1 MDHSIT
7 VSEGIFTAAG
17 FFALLNV
24 IMIDIV
30 MSGDNAI
37 VIGLAT
43 KNLHGA
49 QRKKAIVVGI
59 VLATVLRIIF
69 ACTAVMLLKIVGLKF
84 AGGLLL
90 LYVVWKFYKELR
102 TEKKDECEKEEK
114 NTYGL
119 AAAIWLIVLAD
130 VSMSLD
136 NVLAVAGAAKDNLLV
151 LGIGLVVSIL
161 LMAVASNYIANKMDR
176 YPQIQW
182 LGLLIILFVAIEML
196 LAGSDEL
203 ENKLFHVNIL
213 PFASIVLG
221 IIGLQLH
228 AKYVKPASEQ
238 KIADWCS
245 KNWRGIAIFGLF
257 LSLSMCFFGDKIRN
271 FFVTHPAALYFVLI
285 LFLLILI
292 EIISTIRSGKRK
304 RSDDNEDS

>member
-1 MDHSIT
+1 MEQLISHIS
-7 VSEGIFTAAG
+7 GIFTPAG
-17 FFALLNV
+17 FFALVNV
-24 IMIDIV
+24 ILIDIV

-43 KNLHGA
+43 KSLHGA
-49 QRKKAIVVGI
+49 QRKKAIMVGV
-59 VLATVLRIIF
+59 VLATILRIVF
-69 ACTAVMLLKIVGLKF
+69 ACTAVMLLNVIGLKF

-102 TEKKDECEKEEK
+102 TEKKHGAGDAAGAAV
-114 NTYGL
+114 TGL

-136 NVLAVAGAAKDNLLV
+136 NVLAVAGAARENLLI
-151 LGIGLVVSIL
+151 LGIGLVFSII
-161 LMAVASNYIANKMDR
+161 LMAVASSYIAGKMDK

-182 LGLLIILFVAIEML
+182 LGLLIILFVSIEML

-221 IIGLQLH
+221 MLGLYLH
-228 AKYVKPASEQ
+228 SKYIKPASDK

-245 KNWRGIAIFGLF
+245 GNWRGIAIAGLF
-257 LSLSMCFFGDKIRN
+257 MSLSMCFFGDKLRN
-271 FFVTHPAALYFVLI
+271 FFVAHPAALYFVLVVV
-285 LFLLILI
+285 LFILI
-292 EIISTIRSGKRK
+292 EIISTIRSAKK
-304 RSDDNEDS
+304 Q

>member
-1 MDHSIT
+1 MEQFFSH
-7 VSEGIFTAAG
+7 VNGIFTAAG
-17 FFALLNV
+17 FFALVNV
-24 IMIDIV
+24 ILIDIV

-49 QRKKAIVVGI
+49 ERKKAITIGV
-59 VLATVLRIIF
+59 VLATILRIIF
-69 ACTAVMLLKIVGLKF
+69 ACTAVMLLKVVGLKF

-102 TEKKDECEKEEK
+102 TDKSESHESSQKGAH
-114 NTYGL
+114 GL
-119 AAAIWLIVLAD
+119 ASSIWLIVLAD

-136 NVLAVAGAAKDNLLV
+136 NVLAVAGAARENLLI
-151 LGIGLVVSIL
+151 LGIGLVFSII
-161 LMAVASNYIANKMDR
+161 LMAVASNYIAKKMDKF
-176 YPQIQW
+176 PQIQW

-221 IIGLQLH
+221 IIGFHLH
-228 AKYVKPASEQ
+228 AKYVKPASEK
-238 KIADWCS
+238 KIAEWCS
-245 KNWRGIAIFGLF
+245 GNWKGITMGGLF
-257 LSLSMCFFGDKIRN
+257 LLLSTCFFGDKIRN
-271 FFVTHPAALYFVLI
+271 FFVGHPTALYFVLAI
-285 LFLLILI
+285 LLFFLI
-292 EIISTIRSGKRK
+292 EITSTFRNGRK
-304 RSDDNEDS
+304 Q

>member
-1 MDHSIT
+1 MFSHA
-7 VSEGIFTAAG
+7 EGIFTAAG
-17 FFALLNV
+17 FFALVNV
-24 IMIDIV
+24 ILIDIV

-43 KNLHGA
+43 KNLQGA
-49 QRKKAIVVGI
+49 ERKRAIVIGV

-69 ACTAVMLLKIVGLKF
+69 ACTAVMLLSIVGLKF

-102 TEKKDECEKEEK
+102 SEK
-114 NTYGL
+114 NEGHGDSGKKVKGL

-136 NVLAVAGAAKDNLLV
+136 NVLAVAGAARENLLI
-151 LGIGLVVSIL
+151 LGIGLVFSII
-161 LMAVASNYIANKMDR
+161 LMAVASNYIANKMDKF
-176 YPQIQW
+176 PQIQW
-182 LGLLIILFVAIEML
+182 LGLMIILFVAIEML
-196 LAGSDEL
+196 LSGSDEL
-203 ENKLFHVNIL
+203 DDKLFHVNIL

-228 AKYVKPASEQ
+228 AKYVKPASEK

-245 KNWRGIAIFGLF
+245 KNWRGIAITGLF

-271 FFVTHPAALYFVLI
+271 FFVSHPAALYFMLVVF
-285 LFLLILI
+285 LFFLI
-292 EIISTIRSGKRK
+292 EIISTIRAGRK
-304 RSDDNEDS
+304 K